1 MKTKYFVAF
10 CFPSLSYPP
19 SPPTLAP
26 LVATGNSLCVFYVTD
41 TLKRGKVVFG
51 NEQCPSLLL
60 PVLSFLLSGQGT
72 HALALALTL
81 TFTLETHLYYSHAL
95 AVESVI

>member
-1 MKTKYFVAF
+1 MWQSGFWQRAV
-10 CFPSLSYPP
+10 L
-19 SPPTLAP
+19 
-26 LVATGNSLCVFYVTD
+26 
-41 TLKRGKVVFG
+41 
-51 NEQCPSLLL
+51 SLLL

-81 TFTLETHLYYSHAL
+81 TLTFTLETHLYYSHAL

>member
-1 MKTKYFVAF
+1 MWQSGFWQRAV
-10 CFPSLSYPP
+10 L
-19 SPPTLAP
+19 
-26 LVATGNSLCVFYVTD
+26 
-41 TLKRGKVVFG
+41 
-51 NEQCPSLLL
+51 SLLL